1 MLNPGDTVGRYHIQR
16 RLGHGGMGT
25 LYLARDP
32 VLERDV
38 ALKLFLGD
46 IEAPGARERFVREA
60 RATAA
65 LGNPNIVTV
74 YDYGDYASQPYI
86 VMEYIHGE
94 TLAETIRRHADIP
107 VPVKLRWLEELSAA
121 VAYAHGCGVIH
132 RDIKP
137 ANLMLDSY
145 GRLKVLDFG
154 ISRMLGTL
162 TTSATARVG
171 TPGYCAP
178 EQIQGGE
185 TDHRSDLF
193 SIGAVA
199 YEVMSGAEPFGG
211 ENIYAVTYRLL
222 HEDPAPLAVLVP
234 GIDPD
239 LEAIVSKALQRAP
252 DARFQDAEE
261 MRRSFAAVRTR
272 LETDTDS
279 TMLRYVPNVQ
289 ARRPAA
295 SGGGTPPPGPP
306 SGTVK
311 AAVATPPPEP
321 RRTDREAVARQR
333 VQQFQERLAEAR
345 RLFDDGSFADAR
357 RACQEA
363 LKIDPGHPDA
373 RELIVRI
380 DTAQTEV
387 ANSPTV
393 LMPPVPPETGAGR
406 ATPRRTDPPEIE
418 ATVVRP
424 LPPHLKPPVTTPT
437 PAATPTP
444 PVATRPTAE
453 AKLGT
458 RTPPPVAPSPAAEA
472 KLGTRA
478 AAPPLGLAAKWRALG
493 KRQQQAVL
501 GGAAAIVLLL
511 GIGLAVA
518 LRPTPQPQPAP
529 RVVVFDAVPWATVES
544 VRDDKGQAVPL
555 TGDATT
561 PLVLSLAP
569 GTYSVVLAGPP
580 PALER
585 RTVSLVV
592 RPDGASTFP
601 VQRFTPM
608 TTDEYFK
615 DLLPAPA
622 PPAEPA
628 ETAPAPR

>member
-1 MLNPGDTVGRYHIQR
+1 
-16 RLGHGGMGT
+16 
-25 LYLARDP
+25 
-32 VLERDV
+32 
-38 ALKLFLGD
+38 
-46 IEAPGARERFVREA
+46 
-60 RATAA
+60 
-65 LGNPNIVTV
+65 
-74 YDYGDYASQPYI
+74 
-86 VMEYIHGE
+86 
-94 TLAETIRRHADIP
+94 
-107 VPVKLRWLEELSAA
+107 
-121 VAYAHGCGVIH
+121 
-132 RDIKP
+132 
-137 ANLMLDSY
+137 
-145 GRLKVLDFG
+145 
-154 ISRMLGTL
+154 
-162 TTSATARVG
+162 
-171 TPGYCAP
+171 
-178 EQIQGGE
+178 
-185 TDHRSDLF
+185 
-193 SIGAVA
+193 
-199 YEVMSGAEPFGG
+199 
-211 ENIYAVTYRLL
+211 
-222 HEDPAPLAVLVP
+222 
-234 GIDPD
+234 
-239 LEAIVSKALQRAP
+239 
-252 DARFQDAEE
+252 
-261 MRRSFAAVRTR
+261 
-272 LETDTDS
+272 
-279 TMLRYVPNVQ
+279 
-289 ARRPAA
+289 
-295 SGGGTPPPGPP
+295 
-306 SGTVK
+306 VK

-345 RLFDDGSFADAR
+345 RLFDDGNFGDAR

-380 DTAQTEV
+380 DLTQVEV

-393 LMPPVPPETGAGR
+393 LMPPVPPGTGTGR
-406 ATPRRTDPPEIE
+406 ATPRRTHPPEIE

-424 LPPHLKPPVTTPT
+424 L
-437 PAATPTP
+437 
-444 PVATRPTAE
+444 E

-458 RTPPPVAPSPAAEA
+458 RTAPPVAPSPAVTPRPDATSVRAEA

-478 AAPPLGLAAKWRALG
+478 NPAAAPPVTPSSAATPAAKPASARQPLDLAAKWRALG
-493 KRQQQAVL
+493 KRQRQAAL

-518 LRPTPQPQPAP
+518 LRPTPQPPPAP
-529 RVVVFDAVPWATVES
+529 RVVVFDAVPWATIDS
-544 VRDDKGQAVPL
+544 VRDDKGQAVAL